1 MVSKPTLSQMVEL
14 FKTNVRVIGI
24 IKEGRY
30 ESVPCDEV
38 VKKFG
43 DVEVKE
49 LDCALH
55 TVISTRELAYNANSV
70 GWVIHI

>member
-1 MVSKPTLSQMVEL
+1 MSKPTLSQMVEL

-24 IKEGRY
+24 IQEGRY

-38 VKKFG
+38 VEKFG

-49 LDCALH
+49 IDC
-55 TVISTRELAYNANSV
+55 
-70 GWVIHI
+70 

>member
-1 MVSKPTLSQMVEL
+1 MSKPTLSQMVEL

-24 IKEGRY
+24 IQEGRY

-38 VKKFG
+38 VEKFG

-49 LDCALH
+49 IDCSVH
-55 TVISTRELAYNANSV
+55 TVASTRELPYNTTSV
-70 GWVIHI
+70 GWIIHI

>member
-1 MVSKPTLSQMVEL
+1 MSKPTLSQMVEL

-24 IKEGRY
+24 IQEGRY

-38 VKKFG
+38 VEKFG

-49 LDCALH
+49 IDCSVH
-55 TVISTRELAYNANSV
+55 TLASTRELPYNTTSV
-70 GWVIHI
+70 GWIIHI